1 MRFIKNI
8 IAAID
13 GLTNPYSGELA
24 VVQGVLALSVSLF
37 LLLCTSCILYALYW
51 WVKTYRQKGH
61 LQRKMVTLILL
72 FIIGCGIFYFLDRQ
86 IYLRGLAPVWIY
98 PHQTLPLNVHPAY
111 YRNQQYFLEENQL
124 TSMYTSPTLVV
135 ETFKSPSFL
144 VYKPSPEKSYQAL
157 TYQYVD
163 RDTTILIE
171 TMLSYGYNA
180 TDFVICVQDTIGKQY
195 WLQVLPDKFLYHL
208 NSNDSSIK
216 KQLQL
221 NYKYLLLPEN
231 ETLREYYHW
240 INLHKTSFLERTID
254 AIVIVL
260 WLVLLTLF
268 FPIMSIWGIVVFIK
282 LIVEKCRQRNK
293 TPLIGTSD

>member
-8 IAAID
+8 IVAIE
-13 GLTNPYSGELA
+13 GLTNPYSGDLA
-24 VVQGVLALSVSLF
+24 VVQGVLALSVSFF
-37 LLLCTSCILYALYW
+37 LLLCTSCILYALYR
-51 WVKTYRQKGH
+51 WVKTYKQKGY
-61 LQRKMVTLILL
+61 LQRKMVILTLF
-72 FIIGCGIFYFLDRQ
+72 FIIGGGVFYVLDRQ
-86 IYLRGLAPVWIY
+86 IYLRSLAPVWIY

-111 YRNQQYFLEENQL
+111 YSNQQYFLEENQL

-144 VYKPSPEKSYQAL
+144 VYKPSPGKSYQTL
-157 TYQYVD
+157 TYQHKD

-195 WLQVLPDKFLYHL
+195 WLQVLPDKFLYHP
-208 NSNDSSIK
+208 NSNDSSRK

-231 ETLREYYHW
+231 ETLRKYYHW
-240 INLHKTSFLERTID
+240 VNLHKTSSLERTID
-254 AIVIVL
+254 AIVTVL

-268 FPIMSIWGIVVFIK
+268 FPIMSIWCIVVFIK
-282 LIVEKCRQRNK
+282 LIVENVGNSIKR
-293 TPLIGTSD
+293 P